1 MTKNLVDKL
10 LEASALINNQSTRGF
25 GNYIVVNSTS
35 MKVHTQLT
43 LKSKLR
49 IEKIKRLFGE

>member
-25 GNYIVVNSTS
+25 GNYIVVNSTISS
-35 MKVHTQLT
+35 MLLT

-49 IEKIKRLFGE
+49 IEKIKRLFSE